1 MGRRRRAWIGNF
13 GRRALFRCGRGNGAR
28 RRAVGWRSFDAK
40 GGPEYLGRMIDDA
53 LAAPLPTEEP
63 APTTRCRI
71 LATAERFFREIGYQK
86 TTVADIAKTLRMSP
100 ANVYRFFD
108 SKKAINEAVCER
120 ITRDIEVLIAGIAV
134 APGLSAAE
142 RVAEIV
148 RALHHDCVER
158 CRENPRMHEM
168 VEAAMTESWD
178 SCQHH
183 IARIGAV
190 LVRVVSEGARSGE
203 FGVDDPEVAAL
214 CVQAAIIRYCHPVLV
229 SQYPNA
235 PGPPLEAMIAFVL
248 RALCARA
255 G

>member
-1 MGRRRRAWIGNF
+1 MN
-13 GRRALFRCGRGNGAR
+13 
-28 RRAVGWRSFDAK
+28 
-40 GGPEYLGRMIDDA
+40 DA
-53 LAAPLPTEEP
+53 LADTLPTEEP

-86 TTVADIAKTLRMSP
+86 TTVSDIAKALRMSP

-108 SKKAINEAVCER
+108 SKKAINEAVVER
-120 ITRDIEVLIAGIAV
+120 ITRDIEVLIAGIAE
-134 APGLSAAE
+134 APGLSASE

-168 VEAAMTESWD
+168 VEAAMTESWEA
-178 SCQHH
+178 CQHH
-183 IARIGAV
+183 VARIGAV
-190 LVRVVSEGARSGE
+190 LVRVVSEGVRGGE
-203 FGVDDPEVAAL
+203 FSAADPEIAAL

-235 PGPPLEAMIAFVL
+235 PGPPIEAMIAFLL
-248 RALCARA
+248 RALRA
-255 G
+255 PGA